1 MKEVLDIIKNG
12 SDESKL
18 TILAIVF
25 IVCVAASVII
35 NDIAVSIMTTAAVHK
50 GHTVFNRYGEIK
62 SVMSKEAVDKMTA
75 AELAEQM
82 K

>member
-18 TILAIVF
+18 AIVVIVF
-25 IVCVAASVII
+25 IVCVATSVII
-35 NDIAVSIMTTAAVHK
+35 NDIAVSVMTTAAVNK
-50 GHTVFNRYGEIK
+50 GHTVFKRYGEIK

-75 AELAEQM
+75 AELAEH

>member
-1 MKEVLDIIKNG
+1 MNEVLDIIKNG

-18 TILAIVF
+18 AIVAIVF

-35 NDIAVSIMTTAAVHK
+35 NDITVGIMTTAAVNK
-50 GHTVFNRYGEIK
+50 GHTVFKRYGDIK
-62 SVMSKEAVDKMTA
+62 SVMPKEAVDKMTA